1 MSQSHPPIPEPQPHP
16 EPQSAPD
23 ADEPRTQSILLPPS
37 QRQTGPSEEPAPADP
52 PVTEPAPADPPVA
65 EPRAEWTPVTEPRA
79 EWTPVAEPAPASPEQ
94 PLPGQPP
101 TGQFAQP
108 GYAQPAYD
116 QAAPTRA
123 TGPLDFVPGFAAERP
138 PAPPTG
144 SSAPPR
150 PSPGPST
157 TPGTPA
163 VPPPAFPSAGH
174 RRSPLTALRHTG
186 RGSTA
191 PLSLGLGVLGLVLLE
206 LGLVLDFGNQSLWDV
221 VPTWSAF
228 ATVAALVV
236 LVPAVAGLTGRL
248 PGRTAWRVGAVGLT
262 ALAAAWVLVALPLA
276 ASDRGFWLTAAV
288 AAAGAALWLA
298 PGRAE

>member
-52 PVTEPAPADPPVA
+52 PVAESAPADPPVA
-65 EPRAEWTPVTEPRA
+65 EPRA

-108 GYAQPAYD
+108 GYAQPTYD

>member
-52 PVTEPAPADPPVA
+52 PVTEP
-65 EPRAEWTPVTEPRA
+65 RA

-108 GYAQPAYD
+108 GYAQPAYDQPAYD

-163 VPPPAFPSAGH
+163 VPPPVAPPAFPSAGH

-248 PGRTAWRVGAVGLT
+248 PGRTAWRAGAVGLT

>member
-16 EPQSAPD
+16 DAVPQSPPD

-37 QRQTGPSEEPAPADP
+37 QRPGAPA
-52 PVTEPAPADPPVA
+52 EPPVA
-65 EPRAEWTPVTEPRA
+65 EPAPAEPPVAEPAA
-79 EWTPVAEPAPASPEQ
+79 EWTPVAEPTPASPGQ
-94 PLPGQPP
+94 PLPGRPP

-108 GYAQPAYD
+108 GYAQTTYD
-116 QAAPTRA
+116 QAAPTRV
-123 TGPLDFVPGFAAERP
+123 TGPLDFVPGFATERP

-144 SSAPPR
+144 SSAAPR

-157 TPGTPA
+157 APGTPA
-163 VPPPAFPSAGH
+163 VPPRVAPPAGH
-174 RRSPLTALRHTG
+174 RRSALAALRHTG

-191 PLSLGLGVLGLVLLE
+191 LLSLGLGVLGLVLLE
-206 LGLVLDFGNQSLWDV
+206 LGLVRDFGNQSLWDV
-221 VPTWSAF
+221 VPTWSAL

-248 PGRTAWRVGAVGLT
+248 PGRTAWRAGAVGLT

-298 PGRAE
+298 PGRPE